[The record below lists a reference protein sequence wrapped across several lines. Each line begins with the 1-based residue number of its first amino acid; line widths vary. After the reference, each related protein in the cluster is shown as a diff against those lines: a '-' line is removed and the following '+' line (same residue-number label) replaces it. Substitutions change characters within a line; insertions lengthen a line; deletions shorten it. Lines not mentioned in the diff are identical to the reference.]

1 MLDSSIEVTTR
12 PVKRGLIALPL
23 LLACNGTPSEPA
35 PAAVTT
41 AVVVKPQVS
50 WPASS
55 SIDERALASLGD
67 ARSQLSRSP
76 VPVLAPSADS
86 LRDGLE
92 RPTVIAAG
100 EYYVITARNHGATIS
115 IQGTRA
121 AHRYDGIDPHPGN
134 KPLRKGMGFVT
145 VNEGIRS
152 ASFIEN
158 GVAYTVDVECAEH
171 TDPRCTSDAFV
182 TELTNELV
190 FVGGSRD
197 ER

>member
-1 MLDSSIEVTTR
+1 
-12 PVKRGLIALPL
+12 VKRGLLALSL

-35 PAAVTT
+35 PATVTT

-67 ARSQLSRSP
+67 SRSQLSRSP
-76 VPVLAPSADS
+76 VPVLAPKG
-86 LRDGLE
+86 DGVLDAIE
-92 RPTVIAAG
+92 RPTVIVEG

-121 AHRYDGIDPHPGN
+121 AHRYDGVDPHPGN
-134 KPLRKGMGFVT
+134 KSLRKGTGFVT

-158 GVAYTVDVECAEH
+158 GVAYSVDVECAEH
-171 TDPRCTSDAFV
+171 TDVRCTSEAFV
-182 TELTNELV
+182 TELTNQLV
-190 FVGGSRD
+190 YVGGGSAR
-197 ER
+197 

>member
-1 MLDSSIEVTTR
+1 M
-12 PVKRGLIALPL
+12 KRGLLALSL
-23 LLACNGTPSEPA
+23 LLACNVACNGAPSEPA
-35 PAAVTT
+35 PATVTT

-76 VPVLAPSADS
+76 VPVLAPNAD
-86 LRDGLE
+86 LAIE
-92 RPTVIAAG
+92 RPTVIVEG
-100 EYYVITARNHGATIS
+100 EYYVITVRNHGATIS

-121 AHRYDGIDPHPGN
+121 AHRYEGVAPHPGN
-134 KPLRKGMGFVT
+134 KSLRKGSGFVT

-171 TDPRCTSDAFV
+171 TDARCTSEAFV
-182 TELTNELV
+182 TELTNQLV
-190 FVGGSRD
+190 YVGGSKDAR
-197 ER
+197 